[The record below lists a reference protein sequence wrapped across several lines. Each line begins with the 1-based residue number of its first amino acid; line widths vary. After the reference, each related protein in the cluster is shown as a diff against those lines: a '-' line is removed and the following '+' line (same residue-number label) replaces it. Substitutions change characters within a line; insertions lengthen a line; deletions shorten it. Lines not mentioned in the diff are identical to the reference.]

1 MVKIE
6 IDKRAYNSIQN
17 FSRLIY
23 TNAVVN
29 KEDLPDKEDI
39 ITLTYKGKF
48 VAKAIYSPKS
58 VIIKVLTTKDEEIN
72 KEFFYNRIKKAN
84 DYRTKILNFKDTYR
98 MIYAEADGLPTI
110 ILDKYNEI
118 GAMQVSS
125 KVMERYL
132 DIIVE
137 CLEEF
142 GLETIYVKRGKKGDK
157 IKERVYG
164 DKSKFET
171 IIEEGYENQKPAK
184 FKVNVKGHK
193 TGFFLDQRNNRLDLR
208 DYIKEGDRVLDICC
222 YTGGFSVHAALEG
235 AEVVGV
241 DISNKAIEVA
251 EENMELNGIPK
262 DKYEFIVGDAFAVM
276 EEMIEDGEKF
286 DVVILDPPAFTT
298 TKKNLKNALRAY
310 STLNYLGIKLAKR
323 ILVTCSCSHHVDRE
337 TFRKTVVS
345 SAYRAKKELRQI
357 GGYRTQS
364 PDHIITMANK
374 NLEYLKCLFFHINEQ

>member
-1 MVKIE
+1 MIE

-23 TNAVVN
+23 TKAVIN
-29 KEDLPDKEDI
+29 KEDLPDKDDI

-58 VIIKVLTTKDEEIN
+58 VIIKVLTTKDEEID

-84 DYRTKILNFKDTYR
+84 DYRTKILNFKNTYR

-118 GAMQVSS
+118 GAMQLSS

-164 DKSKFET
+164 DKNKFET
-171 IIEEGYENQKPAK
+171 IIEEGNAK

-222 YTGGFSVHAALEG
+222 YTGGFAVHAALEG

-241 DISNKAIEVA
+241 DISNKAVEVA
-251 EENMELNGIPK
+251 EENMELNNIPK

-276 EEMIEDGEKF
+276 EEMVENEEEF
-286 DVVILDPPAFTT
+286 DVVILDPPAFATS
-298 TKKNLKNALRAY
+298 KKNLKNALRAY
-310 STLNYLGIKLAKR
+310 SVLNYLGIKLAKR
-323 ILVTCSCSHHVDRE
+323 MLITCSCSHHVDRE
-337 TFRKTVVS
+337 TFRNTVVS

-374 NLEYLKCLFFHINEQ
+374 NLEYLKCLFFYINE